1 MVAGGGNR
9 SDNISAHIGNVL
21 RPSDN
26 TQCFPIF
33 IFMSIVN
40 IRNKLSQMLLEF
52 TTKIFE
58 ENAFRAAH
66 LLSACNHLVEFPMFF
81 LSLLKK
87 SISEE
92 FPNAVVGGIC
102 HRFLVQ

>member
-1 MVAGGGNR
+1 MVVGQGMGSVVGHGGGGNR

-40 IRNKLSQMLLEF
+40 IRNKLSQML
-52 TTKIFE
+52 
-58 ENAFRAAH
+58 
-66 LLSACNHLVEFPMFF
+66 
-81 LSLLKK
+81 
-87 SISEE
+87 
-92 FPNAVVGGIC
+92 
-102 HRFLVQ
+102 